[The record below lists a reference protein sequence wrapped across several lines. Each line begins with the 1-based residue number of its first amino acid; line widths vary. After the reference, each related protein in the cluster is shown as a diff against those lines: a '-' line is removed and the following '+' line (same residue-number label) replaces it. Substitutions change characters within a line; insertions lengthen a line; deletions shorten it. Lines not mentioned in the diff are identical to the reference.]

1 MWPLH
6 FRKTVE
12 TQVDPCLTVM
22 RLFKAYARRTT
33 IDIGRA
39 TRYSWI
45 NKTWAHNSSWKQEW
59 VEPKSVCNH
68 TTFNHEYDRIRRYE
82 VLLPINHNNNKI
94 FDILEF
100 FFFASSEKNPFEWW
114 HVLSNYTVLLVL
126 QDSWWPIGF
135 ENFVIV
141 MIKSVHVFYF
151 FYFFFHF
158 RNPWKR
164 FSL

>member
-1 MWPLH
+1 MFFVIIEIYLLWKMWPLH

-12 TQVDPCLTVM
+12 TQVDPRLTVM

-39 TRYSWI
+39 SRYSWI
-45 NKTWAHNSSWKQEW
+45 SKTWAHNSSWKQEW

-82 VLLPINHNNNKI
+82 VLLPIINHNYNKI
-94 FDILEF
+94 FDILGY

-114 HVLSNYTVLLVL
+114 HVLSNYLAMTPTVPLHC
-126 QDSWWPIGF
+126 PISAKGQLMANRIWEF
-135 ENFVIV
+135 CY
-141 MIKSVHVFYF
+141 SYD
-151 FYFFFHF
+151 
-158 RNPWKR
+158 
-164 FSL
+164 